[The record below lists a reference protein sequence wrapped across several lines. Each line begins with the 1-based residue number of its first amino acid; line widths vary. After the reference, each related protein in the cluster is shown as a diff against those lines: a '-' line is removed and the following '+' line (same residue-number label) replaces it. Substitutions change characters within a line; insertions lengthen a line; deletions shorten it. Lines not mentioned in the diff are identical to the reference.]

1 MQKCFNARNDPK
13 VKEKLIRFLNDK
25 LILPGEKKES
35 FQNEITNATTDL
47 DTSSTCANIN
57 VTYNDSVDYAR
68 IVKRNKQLAKNLS
81 KQSTILKL
89 NSAKLNS
96 IKMEN
101 NNLKTELSKKKKRLS
116 GVGKDVI
123 SQINRLKKKSQ
134 DLSKKSKELKS
145 LKLRS
150 THQQKQLMTMKKEI
164 GHLSNVV
171 SESLDLA
178 DEKEN
183 TTSEV
188 QQKLYSVNKLLKSTK
203 KKVQR
208 RNRNISGL
216 KSKLHE
222 AYGKF
227 ETDTESMQLYY
238 NGIVENLKNQNQLNS
253 EMQKMKIEEMKNL
266 ETQSGGKYKGEV
278 RLLYYD
284 LLTKGVSANTIQ
296 SVVRTVLENMTE
308 YDTTKLK
315 LPSRSTAQ
323 RMVSEAGELVKIRT
337 AYELSKEKTML
348 CHQSDGTTKNLIH
361 WGAHAVKLL
370 PNDDPN
376 NPKFFTL
383 TVSPV
388 SSGKADD
395 TVKQLQDQLE
405 ELSEL
410 ANKLGL
416 DNDENSFSISRIG
429 ARMSD
434 RAANEKRVSK
444 LIMEKKDNGN
454 LYTFTCAAHK
464 INNMASAMTDASANV
479 LYVIDKKM
487 RGMHG
492 AKKHIYECNKLLCEH
507 ARKEYGLGVD
517 FKAYTLC
524 NDQNS
529 GSDLFRPI
537 VGSRYLIFLQNAIPT
552 LSAREIVLMYLEDI
566 KDAKETPGL
575 NRLEYSVQQGYLN
588 TTTVTEEIAF
598 ALMYFYVCSPL
609 MQKAKSTKSPLEM
622 NGFYE
627 MTIAK
632 LQEWSVDPS
641 GLINGDDL
649 LWENAKGPQV
659 YIPYMTEIHK
669 MTSENSILIDTLKG
683 M

>member
-1 MQKCFNARNDPK
+1 M
-13 VKEKLIRFLNDK
+13 
-25 LILPGEKKES
+25 
-35 FQNEITNATTDL
+35 NEIARKQESSNGTNNQHNIDL
-47 DTSSTCANIN
+47 
-57 VTYNDSVDYAR
+57 
-68 IVKRNKQLAKNLS
+68 RNNFV
-81 KQSTILKL
+81 
-89 NSAKLNS
+89 SAKDMDDEEYASLS
-96 IKMEN
+96 ISDFAGDREFYN
-101 NNLKTELSKKKKRLS
+101 
-116 GVGKDVI
+116 
-123 SQINRLKKKSQ
+123 
-134 DLSKKSKELKS
+134 
-145 LKLRS
+145 
-150 THQQKQLMTMKKEI
+150 THQTFLSEEAIYLVVTTLNETDDETNVYS
-164 GHLSNVV
+164 HLVFTLTSLTLED
-171 SESLDLA
+171 SEDPIPNWPIKHPENLYDLNG
-178 DEKEN
+178 KEN
-183 TTSEV
+183 KTSEV
-188 QQKLYSVNKLLKSTK
+188 EQKLHSVNKLLKSTK

-208 RNRNISGL
+208 INQNILGL
-216 KSKLHE
+216 KPKLHE
-222 AYGKF
+222 AYKQF
-227 ETDTESMQLYY
+227 ETDTESMKLYY

-323 RMVSEAGELVKIRT
+323 RMVSEAGELVKIIT

-405 ELSEL
+405 EFSGL

-434 RAANEKRVSK
+434 RAASK

-464 INNMASAMTDASANV
+464 INNMASAITDASANA
-479 LYVIDKKM
+479 LYVIDKKK

-492 AKKHIYECNKLLCEH
+492 AKKHIYECNKLL
-507 ARKEYGLGVD
+507 
-517 FKAYTLC
+517 
-524 NDQNS
+524 NS

-537 VGSRYLIFLQNAIPT
+537 VESRYLIFLQNAIPT

-588 TTTVTEEIAF
+588 TTTVTEEIVF

-622 NGFYE
+622 NGYYE

-632 LQEWSVDPS
+632 LQEWRIDPS

-649 LWENAKGPQV
+649 LWK
-659 YIPYMTEIHK
+659 T
-669 MTSENSILIDTLKG
+669 
-683 M
+683 

>member
-1 MQKCFNARNDPK
+1 MTLQS
-13 VKEKLIRFLNDK
+13 LNY
-25 LILPGEKKES
+25 L
-35 FQNEITNATTDL
+35 
-47 DTSSTCANIN
+47 
-57 VTYNDSVDYAR
+57 VD
-68 IVKRNKQLAKNLS
+68 QL
-81 KQSTILKL
+81 
-89 NSAKLNS
+89 
-96 IKMEN
+96 
-101 NNLKTELSKKKKRLS
+101 R
-116 GVGKDVI
+116 
-123 SQINRLKKKSQ
+123 
-134 DLSKKSKELKS
+134 
-145 LKLRS
+145 
-150 THQQKQLMTMKKEI
+150 
-164 GHLSNVV
+164 
-171 SESLDLA
+171 
-178 DEKEN
+178 
-183 TTSEV
+183 
-188 QQKLYSVNKLLKSTK
+188 
-203 KKVQR
+203 
-208 RNRNISGL
+208 
-216 KSKLHE
+216 
-222 AYGKF
+222 
-227 ETDTESMQLYY
+227 
-238 NGIVENLKNQNQLNS
+238 
-253 EMQKMKIEEMKNL
+253 
-266 ETQSGGKYKGEV
+266 
-278 RLLYYD
+278 
-284 LLTKGVSANTIQ
+284 
-296 SVVRTVLENMTE
+296 
-308 YDTTKLK
+308 
-315 LPSRSTAQ
+315 Q

-566 KDAKETPGL
+566 K
-575 NRLEYSVQQGYLN
+575 R
-588 TTTVTEEIAF
+588 
-598 ALMYFYVCSPL
+598 C
-609 MQKAKSTKSPLEM
+609 
-622 NGFYE
+622 
-627 MTIAK
+627 
-632 LQEWSVDPS
+632 
-641 GLINGDDL
+641 
-649 LWENAKGPQV
+649 
-659 YIPYMTEIHK
+659 
-669 MTSENSILIDTLKG
+669 
-683 M
+683 